1 MCRLIPDIGS
11 LQDQNGRPCSADR
24 HCCSRLLR
32 RTERIASIP
41 APIASKLFAGVL
53 VALALLSACQV
64 QAHPHVFVTAKVDLL
79 FGPSGLVTG
88 VRHAWKVDDMYSSFL
103 VQGLGDPGK
112 ILTKEQLAPFAK
124 INVASLAEFG
134 FFTVVKVSGKQSE
147 FSDPVD
153 YWLEEGD
160 DRLLVLHFTLPLK
173 EPASA
178 ARAFTLAIY
187 DPTYFVAFSL
197 ADKDP
202 VTLIAAPAGCSASV
216 SKPKP
221 LDATDNQKLSESFF
235 TNLSPGVDFG
245 IKLAERAIVACP

>member
-1 MCRLIPDIGS
+1 M
-11 LQDQNGRPCSADR
+11 
-24 HCCSRLLR
+24 
-32 RTERIASIP
+32 P

-64 QAHPHVFVTAKVDLL
+64 EAHPHVFVTAKVDLL

-88 VRHAWKVDDMYSSFL
+88 VRHAWKFDDMYSSFL
-103 VQGLGDPGK
+103 VQGLADPGE

-124 INVASLAEFG
+124 TNLEALAEFG

-147 FSDPVD
+147 FNDPMD

-173 EPASA
+173 EPTTA
-178 ARAFTLAIY
+178 ARGFTLAIY
-187 DPTYFVAFSL
+187 DPTYYVAFSL

-202 VTLIAAPAGCSASV
+202 VTLIAAPADCSASV

-221 LDATDNQKLSESFF
+221 LDAADNQKLSESFF
-235 TNLSPGVDFG
+235 ANLSPGADFG
-245 IKLAERAIVACP
+245 IKLADRVIVACP